1 MHQNDFDAA
10 AARHRPELEV
20 HCYRMLGSVHDAED
34 AVQETLVRAWSAMD
48 GLAAGSNVRAW
59 LYRIATNRCLTL
71 IERRRRREL
80 PVDLSPGA
88 PAEEISW
95 LEPYPARAAPDHVG
109 PEARY
114 ESTEAMQLAFIALL
128 QHLPGRQRAALVLR
142 DVLGFPAADAAAI
155 LEVSVPAL
163 NSALQR
169 ARATMGERLPP
180 TDTDVDEVVARTAQL
195 YAVAWEQGDV
205 DAIVALLA
213 TGARYSM
220 PPLPQWFEGRD
231 DIRAFVL
238 DGPIHLRWRFLIGRA
253 NEQVAFGTY
262 AWDDERGT
270 FVAIGLDLVRIHDG
284 LITEVVSFL
293 TPEVFGRFGFPD
305 EVPDDDR

>member
-1 MHQNDFDAA
+1 
-10 AARHRPELEV
+10 
-20 HCYRMLGSVHDAED
+20 MLGSVQDAED
-34 AVQETLVRAWSAMD
+34 AVQETLVRAWSAID
-48 GLAAGSNVRAW
+48 RLAAGSNVRAW

-88 PAEEISW
+88 PVEEIAW
-95 LEPYPARAAPDHVG
+95 LEPYPARPAPDNVG

-114 ESTEAMQLAFIALL
+114 EATEAMQLAFIALL

-142 DVLGFPAADAAAI
+142 DVLGFPAADAA
-155 LEVSVPAL
+155 EVLGLSVSAL

-169 ARATMGERLPP
+169 ARAKVGGRLPP
-180 TDTDVDEVVARTAQL
+180 TDAADDVARTAEL
-195 YAVAWEQGDV
+195 YVRAWEEGDV
-205 DAIVALLA
+205 DAIVALLS
-213 TGARYSM
+213 TDARYSM
-220 PPLPQWFEGRD
+220 PPLPQWFEGRG
-231 DIRAFVL
+231 DIRAFLL
-238 DGPIHLRWRFLIGRA
+238 DGPIHLRWRFVIGRA

-270 FVAIGLDLVRIHDG
+270 YVAIGLDLVRIHGG

-293 TPEVFGRFGFPD
+293 MPEIFGRFGFPD
-305 EVPDDDR
+305 EVS